1 MEHSIES
8 RRSAVVN
15 AGNPALGGLHHELPS
30 RSGGARAL
38 DPRPPDTQPDA
49 RSWNAL
55 LGAPTLTQAE
65 LVALGSIAKVSAL
78 SRGQRIFMASEPAST
93 LVAVRDGDVAL
104 GQCDEHGSFQ
114 VERLVRGPGWLDQ
127 SSAWIDRPHVAE
139 ARAMTSLQVV
149 ELAREDVQ
157 ALLTSFPVLARR
169 LIGGL
174 AREVHSLTANTQS
187 LMHKDAPS
195 RFAQWL
201 VERCQSLPEEPG
213 RAVVRLGERKR
224 DIASQLA
231 ITPETL
237 SRVMRTL
244 TRTGVIAVA
253 GYTVTVADLDALR
266 RVATGL

>member
-1 MEHSIES
+1 
-8 RRSAVVN
+8 
-15 AGNPALGGLHHELPS
+15 
-30 RSGGARAL
+30 
-38 DPRPPDTQPDA
+38 
-49 RSWNAL
+49 
-55 LGAPTLTQAE
+55 
-65 LVALGSIAKVSAL
+65 
-78 SRGQRIFMASEPAST
+78 
-93 LVAVRDGDVAL
+93 
-104 GQCDEHGSFQ
+104 
-114 VERLVRGPGWLDQ
+114 
-127 SSAWIDRPHVAE
+127 
-139 ARAMTSLQVV
+139 MTSLQVV

-157 ALLTSFPVLARR
+157 ALLASFPVLARR
-169 LIGGL
+169 LIGSL
-174 AREVHSLTANTQS
+174 AREVHSLTASTQS